1 MHHSQLESH
10 KAAPGLHAVNTGPSV
25 ASSAHICS
33 RLCACLV
40 ASSGFETPS
49 KHRADVPARDCQRN
63 RAVGES

>member
-1 MHHSQLESH
+1 MHHPRLDSH
-10 KAAPGLHAVNTGPSV
+10 KAAPGLLAVNTGPAV

-49 KHRADVPARDCQRN
+49 KQRAAVPARDCQRS